1 MAEIILRIVGAL
13 IERLIDG
20 VLESTG
26 RKVLSYWRMKSNPFV
41 EVLVGIC
48 FGQLCFCSWVCLS
61 SQFWATDRLG
71 QLRVMSAA
79 SAAQGVTS
87 GLP

>member
-41 EVLVGIC
+41 EVLVGI
-48 FGQLCFCSWVCLS
+48 
-61 SQFWATDRLG
+61 
-71 QLRVMSAA
+71 
-79 SAAQGVTS
+79 
-87 GLP
+87 